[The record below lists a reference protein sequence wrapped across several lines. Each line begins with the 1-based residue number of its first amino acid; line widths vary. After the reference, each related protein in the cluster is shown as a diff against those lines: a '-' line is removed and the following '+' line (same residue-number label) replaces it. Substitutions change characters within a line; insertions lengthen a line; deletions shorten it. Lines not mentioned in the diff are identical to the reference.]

1 MERLSIHSSKR
12 HVSLRLTTVKLVSNA
27 SISPEVVL
35 GCLSLLFLICIPMI
49 SILRNEI
56 TTEYVWYKKLSN
68 QENRSLVLRYIPLH
82 LRNATQSNKNRK
94 DGRETKKG
102 VRRSLSSL
110 YSFARKQHSSSL
122 CYLYPLVNVQT
133 LLPMKQ
139 ISKGISY
146 DKTDRVAQDECD
158 SFFLALSNVG
168 EFNPLNIFVEK
179 AKAYLYSVRKYK
191 VRLETVV

>member
-1 MERLSIHSSKR
+1 MVQETL
-12 HVSLRLTTVKLVSNA
+12 
-27 SISPEVVL
+27 
-35 GCLSLLFLICIPMI
+35 
-49 SILRNEI
+49 
-56 TTEYVWYKKLSN
+56 N

-102 VRRSLSSL
+102 ALDETCHHYILSP
-110 YSFARKQHSSSL
+110 ARHSQSV

-158 SFFLALSNVG
+158 SFFLALPNVG
-168 EFNPLNIFVEK
+168 EFNPFDHF
-179 AKAYLYSVRKYK
+179 S
-191 VRLETVV
+191 